1 MVADILRYVLFA
13 AFPLAMAYAAASDL
27 FTMTI
32 SNKLTLAMVAGF
44 VLLAPLV
51 AIDLHTFA
59 MHWAAAAAVLAV
71 AFFCFAMGWIGG
83 GDAKLAAAIALWVGW
98 SHDRFRCHGVRLR
111 RRADLLLLAFRR
123 AVLPAFIVRQPWVRR
138 LHDERAGVPYGVAL
152 AAAGLAIYPHTVWMH
167 MAIGCGVRRRGSAA
181 ASIDACDR
189 PCQLKRAARQLTR
202 IFR

>member
-1 MVADILRYVLFA
+1 MVADIFRYVLFA

-44 VLLAPLV
+44 VLLSPLV
-51 AIDLHTFA
+51 AIDLNTFA

-83 GDAKLAAAIALWVGW
+83 GDAKLASAIALWVGW
-98 SHDRFRCHGVRLR
+98 NSTIEFVALASVFGGVLT
-111 RRADLLLLAFRR
+111 LLLLTFRR
-123 AVLPAFIVRQPWVRR
+123 AVLPAFIVRQPWIRR
-138 LHDERAGVPYGVAL
+138 LHDERVGVPYGVAL

-167 MAIGCGVRRRGSAA
+167 MAIG
-181 ASIDACDR
+181 
-189 PCQLKRAARQLTR
+189 
-202 IFR
+202 